1 MAYNFGVIIVGWQ
14 VDLTEQ
20 AKAFVKSLEED
31 DKVQAV
37 AVMKVLAEEG
47 PNLGRPLV
55 DVIKT
60 SRHKNMKELRIS
72 SGQKKFRVL
81 FAFDEERHAILLV
94 GGDKIAYGVQEFY
107 EDMVPVADQ
116 LFDDHI
122 AAVRAKT
129 KQLALAKGASRG
141 KKSRRPK

>member
-1 MAYNFGVIIVGWQ
+1 MGWQ
-14 VDLTEQ
+14 VELTERVQ
-20 AKAFVKSLEED
+20 AFVQSLDED
-31 DKVQAV
+31 DKVRVV
-37 AVMKVLAEEG
+37 AAMKVLAEQG
-47 PNLGRPLV
+47 PDLGRPLV

-81 FAFDEERHAILLV
+81 FAFDEMRHAILLV
-94 GGDKIAYGVQEFY
+94 GGDKIAYGVQKFY
-107 EDMVPVADQ
+107 KDMVPVADR

-122 AAVRAKT
+122 VAARAKT
-129 KQLALAKGASRG
+129 KPLAPAKGASKG

>member
-1 MAYNFGVIIVGWQ
+1 MGWQ

-20 AKAFVKSLEED
+20 AKAFVQGLDGD
-31 DKVQAV
+31 DRVRVV
-37 AVMKVLAEEG
+37 AAMKVLAEQG
-47 PNLGRPLV
+47 PDLGRPLV

-94 GGDKIAYGVQEFY
+94 GGDKIAHGVQKFY
-107 EDMVPVADQ
+107 EDMIPVADR

-122 AAVRAKT
+122 AAARAKT
-129 KQLALAKGASRG
+129 KQPAPTKSASKGS
-141 KKSRRPK
+141 KSRRPK

>member
-1 MAYNFGVIIVGWQ
+1 MGWR

-20 AKAFVKSLEED
+20 VKAFVQGLDED
-31 DKVQAV
+31 DKVRV
-37 AVMKVLAEEG
+37 AAAMKMLAEQG
-47 PNLGRPLV
+47 PDLGRPLV

-94 GGDKIAYGVQEFY
+94 GGDKIAYGVQKFY
-107 EDMVPVADQ
+107 EDMIPVADQ

-122 AAVRAKT
+122 ATARAKT
-129 KQLALAKGASRG
+129 KQLVPTKGASMG

>member
-1 MAYNFGVIIVGWQ
+1 VGWR

-20 AKAFVKSLEED
+20 VKAFVQGLDED
-31 DKVQAV
+31 DKVRV
-37 AVMKVLAEEG
+37 AAAMKMLAEQG
-47 PNLGRPLV
+47 PDLGRPLV

-94 GGDKIAYGVQEFY
+94 GGDKIAYGVQKFY
-107 EDMVPVADQ
+107 EDMIPVADQ

-122 AAVRAKT
+122 AAARAKT
-129 KQLALAKGASRG
+129 KQLVPTKGASMG

>member
-1 MAYNFGVIIVGWQ
+1 MGWQ

-20 AKAFVKSLEED
+20 AKAFVRDLEED
-31 DKVQAV
+31 DKVRVV
-37 AVMKVLAEEG
+37 AAMKVLGEQG
-47 PNLGRPLV
+47 PDLGRPLV
-55 DVIKT
+55 DGIKT

-81 FAFDEERHAILLV
+81 FAFDEKRHAILLV
-94 GGDKIAYGVQEFY
+94 GGDKIAHGVQKFY

-116 LFDDHI
+116 LFDDHV
-122 AAVRAKT
+122 AAARAQT
-129 KQLALAKGASRG
+129 KHQAPTKGASKG